1 MPIYTDTDLDYQRLV
16 KAARRLQLGES
27 TAVAKLAIL
36 ADCAVPQLAI
46 LIKGLLGQADLRA
59 EIYEG
64 AFDAI
69 EIETRAPDSE
79 LYRFGPD
86 AVIIVNS
93 TQALAA
99 TYSRQINVG
108 GFAQEYEDRIVG
120 VWDAIQSH
128 CRATIVQST
137 FAMPLESHF
146 GNFEIMVPTSL
157 HSSVAALNASMARA
171 SRDRAGVLFHDM
183 EAVASWVGRRHFF
196 DGRTWDLWKAPCSL
210 EYLPRVAKNI
220 VDVLLALRGRVVKC
234 VVVDLDNT
242 LWGGVIGDD
251 GIDGIVLSAHGGGP
265 GESFVR
271 LQMFLKQLRQ
281 RGILLAVCS
290 KNEEATALAPFLHH
304 PDMVLKRE
312 DISAFVANWQDKAA
326 GIRRICEELNIG
338 LDSIVFLDDNP
349 FERNL
354 VRDLLPGV
362 IVPQLPED
370 PSNVVSYLSALN
382 LFETATFSS
391 EDRERAAQY
400 LRESERRKSAAG
412 SATVHDFMQSLDM
425 QLVLSRFDRFHLP
438 RIAQLLQRSNQFNL
452 CTRRLTE
459 TECAALMEN
468 AAFVPLYA
476 KLADRFGDHGL
487 ISVVVLERDGDAL
500 MIRDWLMS
508 CRVLARGVEQFMMN
522 QVVALAMRM
531 GVSRMIGEYIPTA
544 KNAMVREFFQQFGFK
559 HVSAASNQW
568 SLDVRRYKSCATFIR
583 LTGSTEFLSDCEGLT

>member
-1 MPIYTDTDLDYQRLV
+1 MPIYTDADLDYQRLV
-16 KAARRLQLGES
+16 KAARRLHLGES
-27 TAVAKLAIL
+27 AAVVRLALL

-46 LIKGLLGQADLRA
+46 LVKGLLGRADLRA

-69 EIETRAPDSE
+69 EIETRAPDSG

-86 AVIIVNS
+86 VVIILNS
-93 TQALAA
+93 TQSLAA
-99 TYSRQINVG
+99 AYARQSLGG
-108 GFAQEYEDRIVG
+108 GFAEACEERIFG
-120 VWDAIQSH
+120 AWDAIQSH
-128 CRATIVQST
+128 CSATIVQST

-146 GNFEIMVPTSL
+146 GNFEVSVPTSL
-157 HSSVAALNASMARA
+157 RSTVAALNASMARA
-171 SRDRAGVLFHDM
+171 ARDRAGVLFHDI
-183 EAVASWVGRRHFF
+183 EAVASWVGRRHFY
-196 DGRTWDLWKAPCSL
+196 DERAWDLWKAPCSL
-210 EYLPRVAKNI
+210 EHLPRVAKNI

-251 GIDGIVLSAHGGGP
+251 GIDGIVLSAHGGGA
-265 GESFVR
+265 GESFVH

-312 DISAFVANWQDKAA
+312 DISVFVANWQDKAA
-326 GIRRICEELNIG
+326 GIRRIQEELNIG
-338 LDSIVFLDDNP
+338 LDSMVFLDDNA

-354 VRDLLPGV
+354 VRELLPAV
-362 IVPQLPED
+362 IVPELPED

-382 LFETATFSS
+382 LFETTAFST
-391 EDRERAAQY
+391 EDAERTAQY
-400 LRESERRKSAAG
+400 RREAERRKLAGG
-412 SATVHDFMQSLDM
+412 SATVQDFLHSLDM

-459 TECAALMEN
+459 SECAALMEN
-468 AAFVPLYA
+468 AVFVPLYA

-487 ISVVVLERDGDAL
+487 IAVAVLEKGAESL

-522 QVVALAMRM
+522 EVVALAIRM
-531 GVSRMIGEYIPTA
+531 GLRRVTGEYIPTA
-544 KNAMVREFFQQFGFK
+544 KNGMVRDFFQQFGFTP
-559 HVSAASNQW
+559 VSGADNQW
-568 SLDVRRYKSCATFIR
+568 SLEVREYQPCATYIR
-583 LTGSTEFLSDCEGLT
+583 LTEGLT